1 MPITE
6 FHSNIGGLNIT
17 DSPLSLKDSQA
28 TGQSYNYDYSKTGAI
43 SKILAPLVVN
53 SLADSQ
59 LKSLGLA
66 IHHSVSTDARTVV
79 RCAGTSIQTVNVDAG
94 SFTTLT
100 DDTVSAST
108 TFLDSSSTQPVIAKP
123 FNTSAG
129 TQLWLAGGGM
139 SNINAYTGTNITANG
154 TSAPTGTLSATLGSS
169 GTGGT
174 WSSTGTRFYAI
185 AFRKRG
191 TQALSNAAL
200 DVSVN
205 VDDTTKKVV
214 VSTASVTI
222 DTTKYDK
229 VYIYRSAVS
238 GVTAFTTGDLIAQ
251 LDSTTTTFDDT
262 GSYITTAS
270 VVPRA
275 GNTTDN
281 SVLATGTYK
290 YLQTFK
296 RRLITSKESTIYLSD
311 LNKPESWP
319 IANTVTIP
327 TGGPITGLAVIGYN
341 SPFTTGADEYLVI
354 FKETET
360 WVLTGNDLDDWEL
373 KYVDQ
378 VGCIGQSYVVNLNG
392 FIAWM
397 DYRGIYLWDGH
408 GKPVYCSRPIEAL
421 FASDGDLDK
430 TKLGYGFGVYY
441 QKSNQLIWRVSHRTK
456 GEQKLSIKLD
466 TRLTLPQADQGFDKR
481 ILDGVFILD
490 TDSTSTYSGLSYR
503 PTNYD
508 EQLLVGDDTGYV
520 YKMFQSASTATTFGY
535 ETKPLDMNQTPV
547 IKRFNRVLVWVERL
561 TDHDLTL
568 NYWADYRNRSEDKSS
583 VKSNMKP
590 SQAQSPALWDV
601 ATWDQS
607 YWDDYQ
613 PDISVLEFHIHNQ
626 EGNGE
631 GQTIKL
637 QFEQTEA
644 NAPVRIHGFAVD
656 WEPITTANK
665 GAA

>member
-43 SKILAPLVVN
+43 SKILAPLALN
-53 SLADSQ
+53 SIANAQ
-59 LKSLGLA
+59 LKSLGLHL
-66 IHHSVSTDARTVV
+66 HHSVSTDARTVV
-79 RCAGTSIQTVNVDAG
+79 RCAGTKLQTVNVDAG
-94 SFTTLT
+94 SFTDLT
-100 DDTVSAST
+100 DDTVSAGT
-108 TFLDSSSTQPVIAKP
+108 TFLDSSSTQQVVAKP

-154 TSAPTGTLSATLGSS
+154 TPAPTGTLSATLGSS

-174 WSSTGTRFYAI
+174 WSGTGTRFYAI

-200 DVSVN
+200 DVSVT
-205 VDDTTKKVV
+205 VDDVTKKVT

-238 GVTAFTTGDLIAQ
+238 GVTSFTTGDLVTI
-251 LDSTTTTFDDT
+251 LDSATTSYDDT
-262 GSYITTAS
+262 GSYTTTAS
-270 VVPRA
+270 VIPRA

-281 SVLATGTYK
+281 SVLTTGTYK

-296 RRLITSKESTIYLSD
+296 RRLVTCLNSTLYLSD

-319 IANTVTIP
+319 IANTITVP

-360 WVLTGNDLDDWEL
+360 WVLTGLDIDDWEL

-421 FASDGDLDK
+421 FSSDGDLDK
-430 TKLGYGFGVYY
+430 TKLNYGFAVYY
-441 QKSNQLIWRVSHRTK
+441 QKSNQIVWRVSHRVK

-490 TDSTSTYSGLSYR
+490 TDSTATYAGLCYR

-508 EQLLVGDDTGYV
+508 EQFLVGDGAGFV
-520 YKMFQSASTATTFGY
+520 YKMFQSASSAVTFDY
-535 ETKPLDMNQTPV
+535 ETRPLDMGNASV
-547 IKRFNRVLVWVERL
+547 IKRYNRVLVWVERL
-561 TDHDLTL
+561 ADIDLTL

-583 VKSNMKP
+583 VKANMKP
-590 SQAQSPALWDV
+590 STAQAPSIWDV
-601 ATWDQS
+601 AYWDQS

-613 PDISVLEFHIHNQ
+613 PDISIIEFHLHNQ
-626 EGNGE
+626 EGNAE
-631 GQTIKL
+631 GQTLKL
-637 QFEQTEA
+637 QFEQLEA
-644 NAPVRIHGFAVD
+644 SAPVRIHGFAVD
-656 WEPITTANK
+656 WEPLLNANK